1 MECLG
6 SNLVLVIEL
15 IQIVV
20 VVTEEAKA
28 KEIFKKRKQNEM
40 AKAAN
45 RKAPPQAEPSQPT
58 RPNQE
63 PPQSSRP
70 PSQPWQSQPSDPQPQ
85 PLQQSRPPQ
94 PQPLPT
100 QPKGQPKSFG
110 PPESSRPPQP
120 QLLPTQPK
128 GQPKSFG
135 PPESSRPP
143 QPQPLLTQPQG
154 QPKSFHPPEPSRPP
168 QPQPLLTQPQGQPKS
183 FGPPESSRPPQAQPL
198 LTQPQGQ
205 PKSFGPPESS
215 RPPQQAQ
222 PLPMQASSHSSGAP
236 PSKSTAPK
244 SPGPAGVANPTPPK
258 SAGQPAKATPK
269 QSPFEPRPGPAQPF
283 TPPPH
288 LGETFCPGCACAS
301 EAESVFVAGRFATAI
316 LRQLPVWGAQ
326 VGQPLVVPLG
336 LDGRLLFCDCLL
348 VPIGSRSAGQAMPQM
363 DQAAAWAA
371 AMVTLDSAMSF
382 LISDC
387 FRGLALIGE
396 SDNLRNDTV
405 RDRRETEERRV
416 EQWKRSP
423 ATDVKTAK
431 AEQQSEMAKTKM
443 IQANAIL
450 DAAKVAFA
458 SSSGSQS
465 AKKNAKGAAERILRE
480 LKSESEESSS
490 SSSSKS
496 PVQKKKKKQGRPAV
510 DKKADKNKKGAKN
523 VSKSRGRH
531 R

>member
-1 MECLG
+1 MDRFSNSSIYDDTLHVAYRGFGPDFVASALVCMFGRGMELQRACNMAADWVRSQNYYLSIDEFSLSDDKFPALNAKGWEVEEGSVRKDVVRKDATEWSNIVVVVQQDVVREDVVRQDATAQSKPPVREDVVRKDVAPCAWAALLSGTWSSRGLAPTGEDAFGSMECLG

-45 RKAPPQAEPSQPT
+45 R
-58 RPNQE
+58 
-63 PPQSSRP
+63 
-70 PSQPWQSQPSDPQPQ
+70 
-85 PLQQSRPPQ
+85 
-94 PQPLPT
+94 
-100 QPKGQPKSFG
+100 
-110 PPESSRPPQP
+110 
-120 QLLPTQPK
+120 
-128 GQPKSFG
+128 
-135 PPESSRPP
+135 
-143 QPQPLLTQPQG
+143 
-154 QPKSFHPPEPSRPP
+154 
-168 QPQPLLTQPQGQPKS
+168 
-183 FGPPESSRPPQAQPL
+183 
-198 LTQPQGQ
+198 
-205 PKSFGPPESS
+205 
-215 RPPQQAQ
+215 
-222 PLPMQASSHSSGAP
+222 
-236 PSKSTAPK
+236 
-244 SPGPAGVANPTPPK
+244 
-258 SAGQPAKATPK
+258 
-269 QSPFEPRPGPAQPF
+269 
-283 TPPPH
+283 
-288 LGETFCPGCACAS
+288 
-301 EAESVFVAGRFATAI
+301 
-316 LRQLPVWGAQ
+316 
-326 VGQPLVVPLG
+326 
-336 LDGRLLFCDCLL
+336 
-348 VPIGSRSAGQAMPQM
+348 
-363 DQAAAWAA
+363 
-371 AMVTLDSAMSF
+371 
-382 LISDC
+382 
-387 FRGLALIGE
+387 
-396 SDNLRNDTV
+396 NDTV

-416 EQWKRSP
+416 EQWKRSQ
-423 ATDVKTAK
+423 AADVKTAK